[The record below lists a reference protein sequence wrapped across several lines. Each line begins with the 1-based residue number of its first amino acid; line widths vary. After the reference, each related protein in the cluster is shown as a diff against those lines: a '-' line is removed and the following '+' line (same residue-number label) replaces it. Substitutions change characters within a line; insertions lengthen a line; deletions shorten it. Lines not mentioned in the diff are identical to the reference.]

1 MKEVTLDELRQLQ
14 IGILNAV
21 HDFCKENN
29 ITYSLAYGT
38 LLGAARHKGYIPWDD
53 DIDIMM
59 PREDYDRFLSTF
71 KHPLYKTF
79 HAPETEGLYLTF
91 AKVIDPRIDL
101 IENGSM
107 KLHLGAYI
115 DIFPFDNYP
124 GLEQTPKSWFEKYKE
139 WTYRFAITN
148 YKYSIRHPRGMI
160 SKFVRRAL
168 FGFIPMEEI
177 VENIQQLSIKFNDK
191 PTKYKALMSSPWITD
206 ILQYPATLFDKITEL
221 EFEGRKYNAIASYD
235 QFLTL
240 KFGDWHQ
247 LPPPEQRVTH
257 HEFKAYWK

>member
-59 PREDYDRFLSTF
+59 PREDYDRFLATF

-79 HAPETEGLYLTF
+79 HAPEIKGYILPF
-91 AKVIDPRIDL
+91 AKVVDMKIDV
-101 IENGSM
+101 IENNSM
-107 KLHLGAYI
+107 KLHLGANI

-124 GLEQTPKSWFEKYKE
+124 GLKETPEAWFNEYKK
-139 WTYRFAITN
+139 WSYRFCVTFGR
-148 YKYSIRHPRGMI
+148 YTLRHPRAFA
-160 SKFVRRAL
+160 SKLLRRTL
-168 FGFIPMEEI
+168 IGFIPARKI
-177 VENIQQLSIKFNDK
+177 VAKIQQLAIDFNDR

-206 ILQYPATLFDKITEL
+206 ILQYPATLFDNIAEL
-221 EFEGRKYNAIASYD
+221 EFEGRKYNAIADYD

-257 HEFKAYWK
+257 HEFKACWK